1 MVSLVLSGGIKPM
14 NRRLPSTLLAGLFPF
29 VIAAHAFADD
39 PLPRRSHSH
48 VPIPPSITSPD
59 QAQFLAQQLRLAQQ
73 AGGLQK
79 MLEDRD
85 LRRLVGD
92 VQRNPEKY
100 GLKEDLDKLHQQGG
114 DFDLNDPRL
123 RQLINRVLQQQSG
136 GVTIPHE
143 KLEEWKD
150 WLDRFGGN
158 GTVPPDL
165 GSGDP
170 DRSPAGKNPAG
181 ESPSDPQHSSS
192 IPAPPSPPPTGTPA
206 GAPTAQASPPP
217 EIPPAQQAQNR
228 VSEELMKFAEKLR
241 DLDTP
246 LQKSPAWQH
255 FIQDLEHSVT
265 KHAGSNSA
273 LADKARGLTDR
284 LPPLSQYLP
293 LDRLKGDK
301 GLSQW
306 GKSLVPKPPA
316 VNWGNAP
323 KTPVTAGWHVP
334 HLSRAGLGD
343 GGDWKD
349 TLWLLMLLALAAFV
363 VAALV
368 WRRRQQARRAST
380 GWKLGP
386 WPVNPAAVRTRD
398 ELVRAFEY
406 LSLLRLGPSARSRNH
421 LEIADRL
428 GHGAA
433 WQLARAYEQARYTPP
448 AEALPEAELA
458 TARRHLTMLAGAPSA

>member
-1 MVSLVLSGGIKPM
+1 MVGKVSLILSGGIEPM
-14 NRRLPSTLLAGLFPF
+14 NQRFLSTLLAGLFPF
-29 VIAAHAFADD
+29 VVAAHAFAEDISH
-39 PLPRRSHSH
+39 RRSQSH
-48 VPIPPSITSPD
+48 VPIPSSVGNSD
-59 QAQFLAQQLRLAQQ
+59 QAQFLAQRLREAQQ
-73 AGGLQK
+73 FGGLQK

-85 LRRLVGD
+85 LARLLGD
-92 VQRNPEKY
+92 IQRNPDKY
-100 GLKEDLDKLHQQGG
+100 GLKGELDKLRENGG
-114 DFDLNDPRL
+114 NFDLQDPRL
-123 RQLINRVLQQQSG
+123 RQLINRALQQRG
-136 GVTIPHE
+136 DVTVPGATIPHE

-150 WLDRFGGN
+150 WLDRFGN
-158 GTVPPDL
+158 GTVPPDI
-165 GSGDP
+165 GNGDP
-170 DRSPAGKNPAG
+170 DRSLSGNNPTS
-181 ESPSDPQHSSS
+181 ESPSDPQHQ
-192 IPAPPSPPPTGTPA
+192 AGSPPA
-206 GAPTAQASPPP
+206 L
-217 EIPPAQQAQNR
+217 PPAQEAQNH

-241 DLDTP
+241 NLDTP

-255 FIQDLEHSVT
+255 FIRDLEHSVT

-293 LDRLKGDK
+293 FDRLKGDN

-316 VNWGNAP
+316 VNWNNAP
-323 KTPVTAGWHVP
+323 KMPATAGWHGP

-343 GGDWKD
+343 ADDWKD
-349 TLWLLMLLALAAFV
+349 NLWLLMSLAVAVLVLLT
-363 VAALV
+363 LV
-368 WRRRQQARRAST
+368 WRRRRQARRAGA

-386 WPVNPAAVRTRD
+386 WPVNPAAVRTRE

-433 WQLARAYEQARYTPP
+433 WQLARAYEQARYAPP
-448 AEALPEAELA
+448 ADALPEADLA
-458 TARRHLTMLAGAPSA
+458 TARRHLTLLAGAPSA